1 MTTMKQFLLL
11 LLAVIAGIGSASRLS
26 AQTLR
31 VYLQNGETLS
41 LPAATVDSIVFKT
54 DEPASPTFHLT
65 YSDVTAVSAHL
76 RVEPSDQQVRYYY
89 DIVTLEDYQQADGD
103 VKSIIEGYIASILE
117 RLPGMALEQVLE
129 IALSQGTDEDDV
141 RNLPSDTEFVFYAM
155 AVGDDG
161 KCYGEAATTQ
171 FRTLRAGNPADC
183 TFTLSYS
190 NLTSTDLTVNVQ
202 PSDPSVRY
210 WVGVTPVAGYSG
222 DFALMA
228 DVKSAIEEAASA
240 NGMTVSDVVK
250 AVSFCGQTSYEESGL
265 EPSTPYYIYAYAMG
279 EDGAAAGSMTKLRFT
294 TTDYDRSS
302 ASVSLSYR
310 YFDGS
315 ELAETDAQ
323 WAKYAG
329 KVVVETTVTPSDD
342 AEHWVLALASGDL
355 TDEVAYPED
364 QTKQAML
371 QAGSFDVRT
380 QQFVATWG
388 KATFLAFAADAA
400 GVDGALLRQAVEF
413 DSSGVTP
420 ASEYGKTTR
429 SLPAIPKQV
438 FQVSQRLR
446 CSTQTLPAVSGSR
459 LREKLLPGVGKH

>member
-1 MTTMKQFLLL
+1 M
-11 LLAVIAGIGSASRLS
+11 
-26 AQTLR
+26 
-31 VYLQNGETLS
+31 
-41 LPAATVDSIVFKT
+41 
-54 DEPASPTFHLT
+54 
-65 YSDVTAVSAHL
+65 
-76 RVEPSDQQVRYYY
+76 
-89 DIVTLEDYQQADGD
+89 
-103 VKSIIEGYIASILE
+103 
-117 RLPGMALEQVLE
+117 
-129 IALSQGTDEDDV
+129 
-141 RNLPSDTEFVFYAM
+141 
-155 AVGDDG
+155 
-161 KCYGEAATTQ
+161 
-171 FRTLRAGNPADC
+171 
-183 TFTLSYS
+183 
-190 NLTSTDLTVNVQ
+190 
-202 PSDPSVRY
+202 
-210 WVGVTPVAGYSG
+210 
-222 DFALMA
+222 
-228 DVKSAIEEAASA
+228 
-240 NGMTVSDVVK
+240 
-250 AVSFCGQTSYEESGL
+250 
-265 EPSTPYYIYAYAMG
+265 
-279 EDGAAAGSMTKLRFT
+279 
-294 TTDYDRSS
+294 
-302 ASVSLSYR
+302 

-315 ELAETDAQ
+315 ELAEADAQ

-329 KVVVETTVTPSDD
+329 KVVVETTVTPNDD

-446 CSTQTLPAVSGSR
+446 RSTQTLPAVSGSR